1 MDHRTNTEWKNDLK
15 RTSPHFEEAVR
26 DLRELIIKGLG
37 SGLSGRR
44 DVRGSFLEDVA
55 QETVLRIVDRIDTF
69 EGKSRFSTWALKVG
83 VRMALTE
90 LRHRRWKDVS
100 LDEILARGGFDMPL
114 MAGKSKYLGPE
125 ARTMQK
131 ELMATLT
138 EVIDKELTENQRR
151 ALVAIRFHGMPL
163 GEVAARMG
171 TNRNALYK
179 LLHDA
184 RLAVKRAIMKR
195 GLTPAEVL
203 EVFQI

>member
-1 MDHRTNTEWKNDLK
+1 MDHRTNTEWKDDLK

-26 DLRELIIKGLG
+26 DLRELIMKGLG

-44 DVRGSFLEDVA
+44 DARGSFLEDVA
-55 QETVLRIVDRIDTF
+55 QETVLRIVDRIDSF

-83 VRMALTE
+83 VRVALTE

-114 MAGKSKYLGPE
+114 LAGKSKYLGPE
-125 ARTMQK
+125 ARTIQK

-138 EVIDKELTENQRR
+138 EVIDKELTENQRK

-163 GEVAARMG
+163 SEVAERMG

-179 LLHDA
+179 LLYDA
-184 RLAVKRAIMKR
+184 RLAVKRAIIKQ
-195 GLTPAEVL
+195 GLTPTEVL
-203 EVFQI
+203 EVFQT